1 MTERGETKMVLEGL
15 KVVELADGFSVPFC
29 GMQFA
34 DAGADVIKV
43 EAPEGDR
50 TRGIGPYTNEVSHLF
65 MALNRGKKSVVLD
78 LRTDEGRA
86 AAKALV
92 NSADVVLTHFP
103 PDVAEAYGLDYESLR
118 AANPQLIYA
127 SMSDFGTHGPLANRT
142 GSELTAQASSGIW
155 RYLGDMTSR
164 EARAALTE
172 PTRSGS
178 YVSSAWAGSF
188 LFHGALAAL
197 LCREKLGVGQKVESS
212 LMGATIAMQTNTW
225 PVMSNPD
232 KWIGFEVIGPM
243 EAPDTGI
250 QAKDGRF
257 NGMVRPSR
265 RGDNGGQIAKFYRD
279 LGLDPD
285 DPRLRPEAGLRFA
298 RGEAGYELIAGAFQQ
313 FTRAELFKMI
323 NEEAGTQ
330 AAPVHTYSEF
340 LGHPQTQY
348 MKVEIEVEHP
358 KGGTFTTLRP
368 PWVLMDTPVTP
379 AGRPPLLGEHTEAEL
394 AKVGV
399 SALPSASASAGAPDL
414 GRPEPFSARNTAP
427 VGSAYDGPGPL
438 QGIKVVD
445 FSMYQVGP
453 YSGSVLGMLGAHVIK
468 IEAPSGDGILMRE
481 PTQNGVPTPY
491 LGFNQGK
498 SQTVCLD
505 LKNPVDHEVAVAI
518 IKEAD
523 ILIENFRPGVAERL
537 GIGYAAMAKVNP
549 KLIYC
554 SSSGYGQ
561 EGPIGFYGCADG
573 FAAAFT
579 GYYSVSGSKGGLGER
594 LRVSTQDGTTSL
606 SIVSGALLGLH
617 VREATGKGQWMQ
629 TSMLEAISFIQTHRF
644 AEYFSTKAD
653 PERWGSALPNIVPDQ
668 AFRTNDSY
676 LAVSATSQEEWR
688 NLCDALDMPSLA
700 SDPKFAT
707 NDDRVKHREELVQC
721 LAEKFEQFPSW
732 WWTLKLHKHGVP
744 CGKYLPLEEVYYN
757 EHVRENHFLVDVDLP
772 VAGRLRLAG
781 PPFHFSETPAKIVR
795 PAIGVIPHPTVNP
808 VHGPLDPQ
816 EYPNGYPGEHTTLLK
831 ERYAKKMPLFAM

>member
-1 MTERGETKMVLEGL
+1 MVLEGL
-15 KVVELADGFSVPFC
+15 KVVEFADGFSVPFC

-34 DAGADVIKV
+34 DAGAEVIKV
-43 EAPEGDR
+43 ESPEGDR
-50 TRGIGPYTNEVSHLF
+50 TRGIGPYTNDVSHLF

-78 LRTDEGRA
+78 LRTDEGRG

-92 NSADVVLTHFP
+92 GSADVVLMHFP
-103 PDVAEAYGLDYESLR
+103 PGIAEAYGLDYESLR
-118 AANPQLIYA
+118 ADNPRLIYA
-127 SMSDFGTHGPLANRT
+127 SMSDFGTHGPLANRV

-164 EARAALTE
+164 EARAGLEE

-197 LCREKLGVGQKVESS
+197 LCRAKLGVGQKVESS
-212 LMGATIAMQTNTW
+212 LTGATIAMQSNTW

-232 KWIGFEVIGPM
+232 KWIGFEILGPM
-243 EAPDTGI
+243 EEPDNGFA
-250 QAKDGRF
+250 AKDGRI
-257 NGMVRPSR
+257 NGMVRPNRQGS
-265 RGDNGGQIAKFYRD
+265 NTEQIEKFYRY
-279 LGLDPD
+279 LGLDPE
-285 DPRLRPEAGLRFA
+285 DPRLKPQAGVRFA
-298 RGEAGYELIAGAFQQ
+298 RGEAGYELIGSAYQK

-323 NEEAGTQ
+323 NEEVGTQ

-340 LGHPQTQY
+340 LEHPQTQH
-348 MKVEIEVEHP
+348 MNVVVEVEHP
-358 KGGTFTTLRP
+358 KGGTFKTLRA

-379 AGRPPLLGEHTEAEL
+379 AGRPPLLGEHTAEVL
-394 AKVGV
+394 ATIGLT
-399 SALPSASASAGAPDL
+399 AAAPTGTRGTAPDL
-414 GRPEPFSARNTAP
+414 GRPEPFSAKNTGP
-427 VGSAYDGPGPL
+427 VGSAYDGRGPL
-438 QGIKVVD
+438 QGVKIVD
-445 FSMYQVGP
+445 FSMFQVGP

-505 LKNPVDHEVAVAI
+505 LKNPADHEIAVAI

-523 ILIENFRPGVAERL
+523 VLIENFRPGVVERL
-537 GIGYAAMAKVNP
+537 GIGYPAMSKVNP
-549 KLIYC
+549 RLVYC

-561 EGPIGFYGCADG
+561 DGPIGFYGCADG

-579 GYYSVSGSKGGLGER
+579 GYYSVSGPKGGLGER
-594 LRVSTQDGTTSL
+594 LRVSTQDATTSL

-617 VREATGKGQWMQ
+617 ARAATGKGQWMQ
-629 TSMLEAISFIQTHRF
+629 TSMLEAISFIQTHRY
-644 AEYFSTKAD
+644 AEYFSTKTD
-653 PERWGSALPNIVPDQ
+653 PARWGSALPNVVPDQ
-668 AFRTNDSY
+668 AFRTNDNY
-676 LAVSATSQEEWR
+676 IAVSATSQEEWR
-688 NLCDALDMPSLA
+688 TLCDALDMPSLA

-707 NDDRVKHREELVQC
+707 NDDRVVNRDELVKL
-721 LAEKFEQFPSW
+721 LADKFETLPSW

-757 EHVRENHFLVDVDLP
+757 EHARENNFIVDVDLP

-795 PAIGVIPHPTVNP
+795 PSIGVIPSPTVNP
-808 VHGPLDPQ
+808 VHGPLDPEQ
-816 EYPNGYPGEHTTLLK
+816 YPNGYPGEHTALLK
-831 ERYAKKMPLFAM
+831 DRYAKKLSLFAM